1 MPNKRILILVENLA
15 VPFDR
20 RVWLEATTLRDAG
33 YAVSAICPTSD
44 QYPAYHEEIEGI
56 QIYRYDLPNTGGGY
70 LAYLREYAVAML
82 RTTAL
87 AISLYR
93 RHGLDAIH
101 GCNPPDL
108 FFAIAWIFK
117 PFGVQYVFDQ
127 HDLSPETFK
136 VKFGY
141 HRVIHRVLRWLERL
155 SYFTADVV
163 ISTNESISKLAM
175 QRGAVRAED
184 VFVVRTGP
192 DSGRLHP
199 VKPQPAL
206 KRGRR
211 HLVCYLGVMARQ
223 DGVHHALEAAAH
235 LIHQK
240 KRTDT
245 HFSFI
250 GDGQEVENL
259 KELCRDLNLEE
270 WVEFPGRVSDRELRT
285 YLSTADI
292 CLSPDPANGLN
303 EFHTMNKTLEYMAM
317 ARPVVAFDLWETR
330 VSAGEAALYAEPND
344 SISFAACIERLLDDP
359 ELRNKLGARGRQR
372 IANGLGWDQTKVSLL
387 QAYSR
392 VFSA

>member
-1 MPNKRILILVENLA
+1 MPDRRILVLVENLA

-33 YAVSAICPTSD
+33 YTVYVICPTST
-44 QYPAYHEEIEGI
+44 QYAAYHEEIEGI
-56 QIYRYDLPNTGGGY
+56 QISRYDLPNTGNGY
-70 LAYLREYAVAML
+70 LAYIREYAVAML

-87 AISLYR
+87 AISLHR

-108 FFAIAWIFK
+108 FFAIALIFK

-136 VKFGY
+136 VKFGN
-141 HRVIHRVLRWLERL
+141 HSVILEVLRWLEKL

-163 ISTNESISKLAM
+163 ISTNESIAKLAM
-175 QRGAVRAED
+175 QRGTLRAED

-206 KRGRR
+206 KRGRQ

-223 DGVHHALEAAAH
+223 DGVDHALEAAAH

-240 KRTDT
+240 ERTDT
-245 HFSFI
+245 HFTFI

-259 KELCRDLNLEE
+259 KQMCRDLGLDE
-270 WVEFPGRVSDRELRT
+270 WVEFPGRVSDDELRL
-285 YLSTADI
+285 YLSTADV

-317 ARPVVAFDLWETR
+317 GRPVVAFDLRETR
-330 VSAGEAALYAEPND
+330 VSAADAALYAVPND
-344 SISFAACIERLLDDP
+344 SLSFAACIERLLDDP
-359 ELRNKLGARGRQR
+359 GLRKKLGERGRQR
-372 IANGLGWDQTKVSLL
+372 IENGLGWDQTKGSLL
-387 QAYSR
+387 EAYSR
-392 VFSA
+392 VFA